1 MNSTVAQKLL
11 KSFMQFNRAYW
22 HQKEV
27 LEFKNSE
34 VMMLICIKK
43 NDKSDS
49 PGLMVSEIGHYL
61 QVTSPTVTQLLKGME
76 KKGLIERN
84 LDQVDRRVVRIK
96 LTDQGKLI
104 TIQAEAAFTAS
115 FSGLIEHLG
124 EEESNQLADLLAK
137 AYLYYKDTG
146 ASE

>member
-1 MNSTVAQKLL
+1 MNSAVAQKLL
-11 KSFMQFNRAYW
+11 KSFMHFNRAYW
-22 HQKEV
+22 QQKEV
-27 LEFKNSE
+27 LEYKNSE
-34 VMMLICIKK
+34 VMMLMCIKK
-43 NDKSDS
+43 NDKIDS
-49 PGLMVSEIGHYL
+49 PGLMVSEISHLL

-76 KKGLIERN
+76 KKELIERN

-104 TIQAEAAFTAS
+104 TEQAEAAFRAS

-137 AYLYYKDTG
+137 AYLFFKE
-146 ASE
+146 SSR